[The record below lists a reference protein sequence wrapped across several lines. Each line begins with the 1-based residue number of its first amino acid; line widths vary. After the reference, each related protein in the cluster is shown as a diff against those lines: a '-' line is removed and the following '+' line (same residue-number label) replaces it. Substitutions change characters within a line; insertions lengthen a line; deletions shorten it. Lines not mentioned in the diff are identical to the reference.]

1 MKGKRVNEGEI
12 KGKERKIEGEMKGK
26 YKENERK
33 KEENNKREPR
43 IELEGML
50 RKNLKGKEKEKRI

>member
-1 MKGKRVNEGEI
+1 
-12 KGKERKIEGEMKGK
+12 MKGK